1 MMKNNTFE
9 EIAAALAQSGK
20 ILLFPHVHMDGD
32 ALGSA
37 AALCR
42 ALRKAGKACWIL
54 IEDPIPGNLQFL
66 DREYCTSDQDILSSP
81 DLSVAVDCSDMER
94 LGQRGRRFLSAEVT
108 VCIDHHRT
116 ADSFCDLNYID
127 SGAAATGELIYAL
140 LETCGVSVDKEMG
153 EALFTAIVTDTGR
166 FQYSNTSRRTHE
178 IAAALYDT
186 GIDAGHICTEI
197 YETMRMERLM
207 IRNKALN
214 TLSTVAGG
222 RAVIAYVTQDM
233 LKETGAFMDET
244 DGIVEE
250 LRGIKGVEA
259 AAFLKEAEDG
269 SIKVSMR
276 SKEALDVAEIAQSM
290 GGGGH
295 IRAAGC
301 TLSCSLSEA
310 YDQLKDRLTDGLE
323 HL

>member
-54 IEDPIPGNLQFL
+54 IEDPIPRNLQFL
-66 DREYCTSDQDILSSP
+66 DREYCTSDQDILGSP

-233 LKETGAFMDET
+233 LKETGRLYGRDRRHR
-244 DGIVEE
+244 
-250 LRGIKGVEA
+250 RGTA
-259 AAFLKEAEDG
+259 RHQRRG
-269 SIKVSMR
+269 SRRVFEGSGGR
-276 SKEALDVAEIAQSM
+276 QHQGQHAVQGGSGRGGDRPVHGRRRTHQSRRL
-290 GGGGH
+290 H
-295 IRAAGC
+295 FV
-301 TLSCSLSEA
+301 L
-310 YDQLKDRLTDGLE
+310 QLV
-323 HL
+323 